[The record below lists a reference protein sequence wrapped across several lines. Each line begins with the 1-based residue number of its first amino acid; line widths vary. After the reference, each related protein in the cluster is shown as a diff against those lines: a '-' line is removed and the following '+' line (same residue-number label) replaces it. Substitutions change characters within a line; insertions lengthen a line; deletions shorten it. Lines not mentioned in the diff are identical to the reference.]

1 MVQKRKFVCMV
12 LLAQSNII
20 LRGLLCAA
28 LVFTNLVSAAQLK
41 DKELLAEIAEME
53 QKAATG
59 KMESASLQSGASLNF
74 DIHHYRCTWKL
85 DPAVRF
91 IEGVVTAAFRMKES
105 GNSVSFDLVD
115 HLQVDS
121 VFFRGAKTI
130 FNRPGNH
137 TLRVDFP
144 FTLSANTADSL
155 TIYYQG
161 VPPAGGGFGTFANAS
176 HAGVPVMWTLSEPY
190 GSMEWWPCKNGLN
203 DKADS
208 IDVIITTPD
217 TYTGVS
223 NGLMVAESTGGGY
236 RSVSWKH
243 RYPIASYLVAI
254 AATNYLT
261 LSDSVQLGSS
271 TMPILQYAYPES
283 ATTFKNAAALTA
295 RTLRLLHDRFGD
307 YPFIR
312 EKYGHTQFSWGG
324 GMEHQTN
331 SFMGNVS
338 EILLVHEAAH
348 QWFGNQVTCGSW
360 QDIWLNEGF
369 AVFLT
374 NFSIEQYH
382 PESTFFNTL
391 RGQLNLI
398 VSQPGGSVFVYDTTS
413 PARIFNARLSYYKGA
428 WLVHMLRWK
437 LGDSA
442 FFRGLRSYLQNP
454 ATRYGFARTADL
466 QRNLEMH
473 SGQSLKEFFDDW
485 LYGEGYPSYRLS
497 WTDLGNGLIR
507 TSLSQTT
514 SHPSV
519 GFFEMPVPI
528 RFKNA
533 QKDTILVIDH
543 HQQAQSAYH
552 RLGFTPD
559 SAFIDP
565 KLKLLSAGNTME
577 KIIPPPADPNTAQ
590 VYPNPFGNSFS
601 ILLRN
606 FQQGPLSLALFNN
619 LGQLLWKQETADFRG
634 SDILQVGTEKLP
646 AGTYWLSIRSNNNI
660 KLVKK
665 LMK

>member
-1 MVQKRKFVCMV
+1 MVQKRKFVRMV
-12 LLAQSNII
+12 SLANSNRS
-20 LRGLLCAA
+20 LRGLLCAF
-28 LVFTNLVSAAQLK
+28 LVCTTLASAAQPTG
-41 DKELLAEIAEME
+41 KELLAEIAEME

-59 KMESASLQSGASLNF
+59 KMEAVGLQSGASLNF
-74 DIHHYRCTWKL
+74 DIHHYRCAWKL

-91 IEGVVTAAFRMKES
+91 IEGVVTAAFRMKET
-105 GNSVSFDLVD
+105 GNSVTFDLVD

-121 VFFRGAKTI
+121 VFFRGAKTM

-137 TLRVDFP
+137 TLRIDFP
-144 FTLSANTADSL
+144 INLSAGTADSL

-161 VPPAGGGFGTFANAS
+161 VPPTGGGFGTFANAS
-176 HAGVPVMWTLSEPY
+176 HSGVPVMWTLSEPY

-208 IDVIITTPD
+208 IDVTITTPD
-217 TYTGVS
+217 AYTGIS
-223 NGLMVAESTGGGY
+223 NGMLVAETTGGGY
-236 RSVSWKH
+236 RTVSWKH

-254 AATNYLT
+254 AATNYVT
-261 LSDSVQLGSS
+261 LSDSVQLGSR
-271 TMPILQYAYPES
+271 TMPIIQYAYPES
-283 ATTFKNAAALTA
+283 AATFKNAAALTA
-295 RTLRLLHDRFGD
+295 RTLKLLHDRFGD

-331 SFMGNVS
+331 SFMINVN

-374 NFSIEQYH
+374 NYSIEQYH
-382 PESTFFNTL
+382 PETTLFNTL

-413 PARIFNARLSYYKGA
+413 AARIFNARLTYYKGA

-442 FFRGLRSYLQNP
+442 FFRGLRSYLQDP

-466 QRNLEMH
+466 QRNLETQ
-473 SGQSLKEFFDDW
+473 SGQSLTEFFDDW
-485 LYGEGYPSYRLS
+485 LYGEGYPSYQLT

-507 TSLSQTT
+507 TSLGQTS

-519 GFFEMPVPI
+519 PFFEMPVPI

-533 QKDTILVIDH
+533 QKDTIVVIDH
-543 HQQAQSAYH
+543 QQQAQSTYL

-565 KLKLLSAGNTME
+565 KLKLVSAGNTVE
-577 KIIPPPADPNTAQ
+577 KIELPPADPNTAQ
-590 VYPNPFGNSFS
+590 VYPNPIGNSFN

-606 FQQGPLSLALFNN
+606 FQPGPLSLALFNN
-619 LGQLLWKQETADFRG
+619 LGQLLWRQESADFRG
-634 SDILQVGTEKLP
+634 SDIIQVRTETLP
-646 AGTYWLSIRSNNNI
+646 AGLYWLSMRSGNKV